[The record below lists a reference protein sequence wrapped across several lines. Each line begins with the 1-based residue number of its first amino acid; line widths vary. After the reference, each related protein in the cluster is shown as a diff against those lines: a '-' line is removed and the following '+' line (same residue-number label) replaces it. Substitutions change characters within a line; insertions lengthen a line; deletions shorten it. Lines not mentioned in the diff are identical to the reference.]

1 MLIFPSIVI
10 LKYKMVRLIYV
21 SSPSFSFHLH
31 NIQKWRRPQIF
42 ICDIM
47 LATKGNLDTNSW
59 NLSFGLMVILQF
71 YHKATNVTGFKYL
84 NKIINRTKYV
94 HCDCAMRGSFQNLKY
109 LNLVMNNL
117 GSFHAKGD
125 IGQIERI
132 QRREFRFISGNYS
145 SREEDATRRLISL
158 RLGFRRNFP
167 S

>member
-21 SSPSFSFHLH
+21 SSPSFGFHLH
-31 NIQKWRRPQIF
+31 NIQKWRRPHIF

-84 NKIINRTKYV
+84 NSIINRTKYV
-94 HCDCAMRGSFQNLKY
+94 HCAKRGSFQNFKY
-109 LNLVMNNL
+109 LNLAGDVI
-117 GSFHAKGD
+117 GKGD
-125 IGQIERI
+125 G
-132 QRREFRFISGNYS
+132 ISQ
-145 SREEDATRRLISL
+145 
-158 RLGFRRNFP
+158 
-167 S
+167 